1 MKIMKKCVYWILFL
15 FICQISM
22 AQENRKNFDFI
33 VCVDG
38 EIVTS
43 LTKPVI
49 IVKQGMNVLKR
60 IDINYYAGNLSLS
73 SEDYN
78 LILSEQEIT
87 LFLQFDYY
95 QYSSKGKQEIY
106 NYEIEI
112 GKNWFEQTFV
122 ILKIYN
128 LDKKKYKKRLTPL
141 SKDKK
146 YTFDLETSEGQMIR
160 VRKR

>member
-1 MKIMKKCVYWILFL
+1 MKKCVFWVLCLFVYQ
-15 FICQISM
+15 FSM
-22 AQENRKNFDFI
+22 AQENRKSFDFI
-33 VCVDG
+33 ISVDE
-38 EIVTS
+38 EIATS
-43 LTKPVI
+43 LSRPVI
-49 IVKQGMNVLKR
+49 IAKQSTNVLKR
-60 IDINYYAGNLSLS
+60 IDISYHAGNLSLS

-78 LILSEQEIT
+78 MIFSEQEIT

-128 LDKKKYKKRLTPL
+128 LDKKKYRKRFDPL
-141 SKDKK
+141 SKDKN
-146 YTFDLETSEGQMIR
+146 YTFELNTSQGQMLRIK
-160 VRKR
+160 KR

>member
-1 MKIMKKCVYWILFL
+1 MKKCMCWILFL
-15 FICQISM
+15 FVCQISM

-33 VCVDG
+33 VCVDE
-38 EIVTS
+38 EIATS

-49 IVKQGMNVLKR
+49 IVKQGTNVLKR
-60 IDINYYAGNLSLS
+60 IDINYHAGNLSLS

-78 LILSEQEIT
+78 LIFSEQEIT

-95 QYSSKGKQEIY
+95 QYSSKGEQEIY

-128 LDKKKYKKRLTPL
+128 LDKKKYKKRLAPL

-146 YTFDLETSEGQMIR
+146 YTFDLETPEGQMIR

>member
-1 MKIMKKCVYWILFL
+1 MKKCVFWILCL
-15 FICQISM
+15 FVYQVSM
-22 AQENRKNFDFI
+22 AQENRKSFDFI
-33 VCVDG
+33 VCVDE
-38 EIVTS
+38 EIATS

-49 IVKQGMNVLKR
+49 IAKQGTNVLKR
-60 IDINYYAGNLSLS
+60 IDISYHAGNLSLS

-78 LILSEQEIT
+78 MLFSEQEIT

-112 GKNWFEQTFV
+112 GKNWFEKTFV

-128 LDKKKYKKRLTPL
+128 LDKKKYKKRLDPL
-141 SKDKK
+141 SKDKN

-160 VRKR
+160 IRKR

>member
-1 MKIMKKCVYWILFL
+1 
-15 FICQISM
+15 M

-38 EIVTS
+38 EIATS

-95 QYSSKGKQEIY
+95 QYSSKGKQEI
-106 NYEIEI
+106 II
-112 GKNWFEQTFV
+112 MK
-122 ILKIYN
+122 
-128 LDKKKYKKRLTPL
+128 
-141 SKDKK
+141 SK
-146 YTFDLETSEGQMIR
+146 
-160 VRKR
+160 

>member
-1 MKIMKKCVYWILFL
+1 MKKCVFWILCL
-15 FICQISM
+15 FAYQISM
-22 AQENRKNFDFI
+22 AQENRKSFDFI
-33 VCVDG
+33 VCVDE
-38 EIVTS
+38 EIATS

-49 IVKQGMNVLKR
+49 IAKQGTNVLKR
-60 IDINYYAGNLSLS
+60 IDISYHAGNLSWS

-78 LILSEQEIT
+78 MLFSEQEIT

-112 GKNWFEQTFV
+112 GKNWFEMTFA

-128 LDKKKYKKRLTPL
+128 LDKKKYEKRLDPL
-141 SKDKK
+141 SKDKN
-146 YTFDLETSEGQMIR
+146 YTFDLENSEGQMIR
-160 VRKR
+160 TRKR